1 MVMQNWSND
10 RKMRWIHRLL
20 VSLNFAIIA
29 FVAFMMEITTRRICD
44 MQEAR
49 TFLSTLPTLPARPE
63 FTIVVSLSAYI
74 LLLGVMHLYQ
84 RVPLSKWQQTGW
96 FLVEAAICLVI
107 MKTLN
112 YSTNSI
118 LLLVM
123 ADLLTYIN
131 TNRERILCLTVM
143 IILYLCANY
152 DFLFGWIS
160 TVSFQQ
166 YLDCYHS
173 ITQSKLIT
181 VHNTL
186 ASMNII
192 LFILYMVFLIQEKIN
207 EGKEMMQLNHDLQDL
222 NEQLKD
228 YADIRERMG
237 ETRERNRLAR
247 EIHDTLGHTLT
258 GLSVGLDA
266 CVLMS
271 DVDPAATKKQLTLL
285 AESARMGLKDVRR
298 SVDKLRPD
306 ALEHYTLQEAL
317 DKMIRDFQD
326 VTDVDI
332 HFVCHLPHLS
342 FDKDVEEVIYRI
354 IQEGMTNAVRHGH
367 AHEIFISLA
376 KEKET
381 LILIIEDDGIGCASI
396 HQGFGL
402 HHMQERVALLQG
414 DIRFYGSEG
423 FIILAEIPTR
433 REINDQNYDSG
444 RSGADS

>member
-1 MVMQNWSND
+1 MVVLQNWSND
-10 RKMRWIHRLL
+10 KKMRWIHRMLCGI
-20 VSLNFAIIA
+20 NFAIIA
-29 FVAFMMEITTRRICD
+29 FMVFMIEFTTNRICE

-49 TFLSTLPTLPARPE
+49 TFLSTLPTLPLKPQ
-63 FTIVVSLSAYI
+63 FTGFVTIGAYV
-74 LLLGVMHLYQ
+74 LLLCIMYFYHL
-84 RVPLSKWQQTGW
+84 VHLNKWWQTTC
-96 FLVEAAICLVI
+96 FLVEALICLII
-107 MKTLN
+107 MKALN

-143 IILYLCANY
+143 IVLYLCANY
-152 DFLFGWIS
+152 DFLYRWDS
-160 TVSFQQ
+160 AVSFQQ
-166 YLDCYHS
+166 YLDCYQS
-173 ITQSKLIT
+173 ITRSMLIT
-181 VHNTL
+181 IHNML
-186 ASMNII
+186 ASVNLI

-207 EGKEMMQLNHDLQDL
+207 EGKKMMQLNQDLQDL

-266 CVLMS
+266 CVVMS
-271 DVDPAATKKQLTLL
+271 DVNPAATKKQLALL

-306 ALEHYTLQEAL
+306 ALEHFTLQEAL
-317 DKMIRDFQD
+317 DKMIHDFRN
-326 VTDVDI
+326 VADVDI

-354 IQEGMTNAVRHGH
+354 IQEGMTNAVRHGK

-376 KEKET
+376 KEQDT
-381 LILIIEDDGIGCASI
+381 LILIIEDDGVGCASI

-402 HHMQERVALLQG
+402 HHMQERVELLQG
-414 DIRFYGSEG
+414 DIRFYGSDG

-433 REINDQNYDSG
+433 EGNK
-444 RSGADS
+444 